1 MSARSRSQARTNR
14 RTRPPIATI
23 TRALVVLAAFV
34 IGLALGAALDD
45 APNPGTTTYE
55 RTLRFATVT
64 VTSP

>member
-1 MSARSRSQARTNR
+1 M
-14 RTRPPIATI
+14 TRPRAHSRASRAPRARILTI

-34 IGLALGAALDD
+34 IGLAVGAALDD
-45 APNPGTTTYE
+45 APDPRVTTFE

>member
-1 MSARSRSQARTNR
+1 MTRPRTRART
-14 RTRPPIATI
+14 
-23 TRALVVLAAFV
+23 TRATRTPSLTVPRVLVVLAAFV

-45 APNPGTTTYE
+45 APDPGLTTFE

>member
-1 MSARSRSQARTNR
+1 M
-14 RTRPPIATI
+14 TRPRAHPRPNRATRTPVVTI

-34 IGLALGAALDD
+34 IGLAAGAALDD
-45 APNPGTTTYE
+45 PPDPGVTTFE